1 MLIKFC
7 RGRESCIHVDC
18 TKMPNVSKNSWYKRK
33 KLLLVIAIPWIL
45 LLFLVLTHQIWLTK
59 LASYLNFKT
68 TISPSDVI
76 IVLSGCTE
84 RFKHSVRLY
93 KQGYAGNIMIT
104 ASNEPLELANVH
116 LDWEWIIRDAA
127 RQEGI
132 PEAALLIVEDI
143 TSTYDE
149 ACFTRKIMLEKGFK
163 SAIVVSSP
171 YHMRR
176 VRMIFEK
183 VYKRSGIS
191 LYYSPVEESWFQVE
205 KWWTREGELV
215 AVVNEYI
222 KLVFYWLKY

>member
-1 MLIKFC
+1 MVCKITN
-7 RGRESCIHVDC
+7 RGEI
-18 TKMPNVSKNSWYKRK
+18 PWYTRRK
-33 KLLLVIAIPWIL
+33 KLLIVIAGFCIL
-45 LLFLVLTHQIWLTK
+45 ILFLMLTHQIWLNK
-59 LASYLNFKT
+59 LAAFLNFQT
-68 TISPSDVI
+68 AISPSDVI
-76 IVLSGCTE
+76 IVLTGKTA
-84 RFKHSVRLY
+84 RFKHGVRLY

-116 LDWEWIIRDAA
+116 LDWEEIIREAV

-132 PEAALLIVEDI
+132 PETALLIIEDI

-149 ACFTRKIMLEKGFK
+149 ACFTRKVMLEKGFK

-191 LYYSPVEESWFQVE
+191 LHYSPVEESEFQVA

-222 KLVFYWLKY
+222 KLVFYRLKY

>member
-1 MLIKFC
+1 MSWLYPTAL
-7 RGRESCIHVDC
+7 GENAVMH
-18 TKMPNVSKNSWYKRK
+18 KMVNSSDIPWYIKRK
-33 KLLLVIAIPWIL
+33 KLLIVTASLCIL
-45 LLFLVLTHQIWLTK
+45 ILFFMLTHQIWLTK
-59 LASYLNFKT
+59 LAAFLNFHT

-76 IVLSGCTE
+76 ITLTGDTE

-93 KQGYAGNIMIT
+93 KQGYAPHIMIT
-104 ASNEPLELANVH
+104 VDSNTPLKFANVH
-116 LDWEWIIRDAA
+116 LDWRNIIRKAT

-132 PEAALLIVEDI
+132 PEQALLIVDGV

-149 ACFTRKIMLEKGFK
+149 ACFTQNEMLKGGFK

-176 VRMIFEK
+176 VRMIFDK
-183 VYKRSGIS
+183 VYKKSGIS

-215 AVVNEYI
+215 TVINEYI
-222 KLVFYWLKY
+222 KLVLYRLKY